1 MKQDTT
7 RITLSLDIISDNYAT
22 AEHIR
27 HH

>member
-7 RITLSLDIISDNYAT
+7 RITLSLNIISDKYAT